1 MIFLVLATALLSASA
16 ASPKLAE
23 KPTVAVLYFDY
34 EGRSEEMG
42 LLRKGLAQLLIS
54 DLSVNSNIQVVERA
68 RLQDLLDELKLNQ
81 SGSFDKATANKV
93 GRLLGAHY
101 LVIGSYFDVLG
112 TLRLDARAVETE
124 TGRIVRSVGAN
135 GRPDDFLELEQ
146 KIATQLGQAL
156 VEAAQSREQSG
167 KNARQPVPGT
177 GAPAPGTVPGRPKR
191 LPAEVAIGYSKALDA
206 IDRDDK
212 EVARK
217 TLETVVR
224 DQPDFQLASAE
235 LNRLLQ

>member
-1 MIFLVLATALLSASA
+1 MTHLALATALLASVSSATPA
-16 ASPKLAE
+16 A

-34 EGRSEEMG
+34 EGKSEEMG
-42 LLRKGLAQLLIS
+42 LLKKGLAQLLIS
-54 DLSVNSNIQVVERA
+54 DLSASSNLQILERA

-101 LVIGSYFDVLG
+101 LIMGSYFDVLG

-124 TGRIVRSVGAN
+124 TGRIIRSVGAS
-135 GRPDDFLELEQ
+135 GKPDDFLELEQ
-146 KIATQLGQAL
+146 KIAAQLGDAL
-156 VEAAQSREQSG
+156 VEAAQSREKSE
-167 KNARQPVPGT
+167 KPAVPGT
-177 GAPAPGTVPGRPKR
+177 MPERPKR
-191 LPAEVAIGYSKALDA
+191 LPAKVAIQYSKALDA

-212 EVARK
+212 EAARRD
-217 TLETVVR
+217 LEAVVR
-224 DQPDFQLASAE
+224 EQPDFQLASAE